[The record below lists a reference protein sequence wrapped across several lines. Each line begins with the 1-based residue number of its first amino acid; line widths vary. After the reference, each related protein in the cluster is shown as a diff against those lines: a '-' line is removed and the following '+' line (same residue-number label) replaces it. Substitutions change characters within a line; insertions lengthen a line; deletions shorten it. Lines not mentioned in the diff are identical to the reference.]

1 VLVFQIVNNHTA
13 STGFEVFDA
22 VVVIPLLCAALR
34 IVVLMLRIGI
44 RYMSPVSSKATTST
58 IRKRGRDWN
67 RSRV

>member
-1 VLVFQIVNNHTA
+1 MLVFQVVNNHTA

-22 VVVIPLLCAALR
+22 VVVALPLYAALR
-34 IVVLMLRIGI
+34 IVVLVLRIGI
-44 RYMSPVSSKATTST
+44 RHVPLVSSKATTST

>member
-1 VLVFQIVNNHTA
+1 VLVFQVVNNHTA

-22 VVVIPLLCAALR
+22 VVVTLPLYAALR
-34 IVVLMLRIGI
+34 IVVLVLRIGI
-44 RYMSPVSSKATTST
+44 RHVPLVSSKATTST